1 MATSTNARC
10 DTAMHDLPMNST
22 SPVLAEALL
31 QTNDTRGRWCRTA
44 ASILTG
50 QPIDTIE
57 ILFEISETIRRLMFS
72 YLLSPG
78 FTKRSLSARFGR
90 LP

>member
-1 MATSTNARC
+1 MATLANPRF
-10 DTAMHDLPMNST
+10 DTAIHDFPMNST
-22 SPVLAEALL
+22 SPVLAEALI
-31 QTNDTRGRWCRTA
+31 QTNDARGKWCRTA

-57 ILFEISETIRRLMFS
+57 ILFEISETIHRLISS
-72 YLLSPG
+72 YLLCPG
-78 FTKRSLSARFGR
+78 FTKCSLSARFGR

>member
-1 MATSTNARC
+1 MATLANPRC
-10 DTAMHDLPMNST
+10 DTATHDLPMNST

-31 QTNDTRGRWCRTA
+31 QTNGASGKWCRTV

-57 ILFEISETIRRLMFS
+57 ILFEISETIRRLIFS
-72 YLLSPG
+72 YLLSPR

>member
-1 MATSTNARC
+1 MATLANPC
-10 DTAMHDLPMNST
+10 FDTGIHDLPRNST
-22 SPVLAEALL
+22 PPVLAEALI
-31 QTNDTRGRWCRTA
+31 QTNDARGRWCRTA

-57 ILFEISETIRRLMFS
+57 ILFEISETIHRLIFS